1 MPFEFSRSRAPRT
14 TELYQTVWKDWQR
27 FASDIGASAMPA
39 KAEDVLEF
47 LRAREPTHSSSAL
60 SARRAAI
67 IAAHKDARS
76 RLPKAK
82 RAPYMLDHD
91 DALALG
97 WKEISRRKGNRHT
110 PREAIDAAKLKV
122 FLAQVPNTAVGI
134 MDRAA
139 LLVGFSIAMRRS
151 EIAALNRDDIEFDG
165 EDTMLVHI
173 RRSKTDQQG
182 NGITLAAG
190 RGSTPETC
198 PIAAM
203 KHWLECSGITE
214 GALFQHPKFKVGRR
228 IDDAYVYWAIKRYAK
243 SALLDPRPFG
253 GHSLRRGAITTIHE
267 AGVDRQ
273 TGMQLSRHSTPG
285 IYDSYI
291 AHKDAAASRAVHA
304 IAAAL

>member
-1 MPFEFSRSRAPRT
+1 MFDFSRSRAPRT
-14 TELYQTVWKDWQR
+14 TELYVTCWGDWER
-27 FASDIGASAMPA
+27 FCATIDA
-39 KAEDVLEF
+39 KALPATAETVLEF

-97 WKEISRRKGNRHT
+97 WKEISRRKGNRHV

-122 FLAQVPNTAVGI
+122 FLAQLPDTAVGI

-165 EDTMLVHI
+165 DDTMLVHI

-182 NGITLAAG
+182 HGVTLAAG
-190 RGSTPETC
+190 RGATPETC

-203 KHWLECSGITE
+203 KRWLECSGITE
-214 GALFQHPKFKVGRR
+214 GPLFQHPRFKVGKR
-228 IDDAYVYWAIKRYAK
+228 IDNAYVYWAIKRYAK
-243 SALLDPRPFG
+243 SARLDPRPFG

-273 TGMQLSRHSTPG
+273 SGMRQSRHKSPG

-291 AHKDAAASRAVHA
+291 AHKDAAANLAVGA
-304 IAAAL
+304 IARAL